1 MIEVPEPA
9 LFIMNDTTRIGNDG
23 EEAAAAWLLEQG
35 FRLLRRNWR
44 AGRYELDIVA
54 EKEGT
59 LHIVE
64 VKTRRR
70 EGLTSPEEALDARK
84 VRALVSA
91 ARAYLRRNPHR
102 GEVQFDL
109 MAVET
114 RPGEAPELRL
124 IEHAVELHW

>member
-1 MIEVPEPA
+1 
-9 LFIMNDTTRIGNDG
+9 MNDTTRIGNDG
-23 EEAAAAWLLEQG
+23 EEAAAAWLLERG
-35 FRLLRRNWR
+35 FRLLHRNWR
-44 AGRYELDIVA
+44 AGRYELDIIA

-59 LHIVE
+59 LHVVE

-114 RPGEAPELRL
+114 RPGQMPELRL

>member
-9 LFIMNDTTRIGNDG
+9 LFIMNDTTRIGSEG

-59 LHIVE
+59 LHVVE

-70 EGLTSPEEALDARK
+70 EGLTSPEEALDSRK
-84 VRALVSA
+84 IRALIRA
-91 ARAYLRRNPHR
+91 ARAYLDRHPHA